1 MRNLEL
7 PNRSPV
13 QAPRGIDKPPL
24 IGVGLITRVSGTGG
38 L

>member
-1 MRNLEL
+1 MKNLEL

-13 QAPRGIDKPPL
+13 HTPRGIDKPPL
-24 IGVGLITRVSGTGG
+24 IGVGLMTRVSGTGG